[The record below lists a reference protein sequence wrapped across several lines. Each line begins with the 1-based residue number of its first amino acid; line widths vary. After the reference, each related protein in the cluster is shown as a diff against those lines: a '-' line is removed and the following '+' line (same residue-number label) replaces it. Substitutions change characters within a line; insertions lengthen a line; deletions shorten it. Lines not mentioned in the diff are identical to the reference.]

1 MVRNR
6 KPPFRADH
14 VGSLLRPG
22 ELKDAREK
30 HDKGEISRDQLRTIE
45 DRCIRDAVKLQEE
58 AGVPAITDGEFR
70 RYEFHTPI
78 LTRIHGVELTGR
90 VEFHFHYEDEETTS
104 SRDSRSRSRPC
115 STRATTTVSGATR
128 R

>member
-1 MVRNR
+1 MS
-6 KPPFRADH
+6 A
-14 VGSLLRPG
+14 
-22 ELKDAREK
+22 A
-30 HDKGEISRDQLRTIE
+30 QLRQAE

-90 VEFHFHYEDEETTS
+90 VESTSTTRTRTS
-104 SRDSRSRSRPC
+104 STRPPC
-115 STRATTTVSGATR
+115 SR
-128 R
+128 